1 MCGMKRFGK
10 VTLYAICVCVAFVQ
24 GWIVLKV
31 HTIAFWILVPELIG
45 AIPFMMI
52 NGVHGDTGGAAG
64 VVGGTLFVA
73 TSGFVYYWVA
83 TLFGNVGVAWRRRT

>member
-1 MCGMKRFGK
+1 
-10 VTLYAICVCVAFVQ
+10 
-24 GWIVLKV
+24 
-31 HTIAFWILVPELIG
+31 
-45 AIPFMMI
+45 MMI

-73 TSGFVYYWVA
+73 TNGFVYYWVA